1 VRITD
6 FGLAGLLKDSDGA
19 ELRVG
24 TPGYMAPEQIS
35 GSRTSVKSDLYS
47 LGLVL
52 YELFT
57 GRRAFEADTPA
68 ELARQQQEWFPTSP
82 SALVQN
88 LDPAVE
94 RIILR
99 CLEQDARDRPTSA
112 PAVAAALP
120 GGDPLAEALQNDETP
135 SPELVAEIEVK
146 AGLRPAVAWSCLA
159 GFALMLAAGA
169 WLGQRS
175 RFLPHL
181 PLDKPKGY
189 LAERA
194 REIARGLSYR
204 DVPTDQ
210 AFGYAPNWDYL
221 NHVSDPERFS
231 ERRGDLA
238 NAQPS
243 AIRFWYRQSPE
254 YLVPANYD
262 VTRTDPA
269 SALSGMVGVGLDTQ
283 GRLTSFEAV
292 PPANLEDWP
301 TGARPDWEML
311 LSEAGLDVN
320 ALEPAEPRWNPPVYA
335 DSRVAWHGTYSDAR
349 DVSIR
354 VEAAALGGRPV
365 FFKVVEPWNAAAR
378 APDSK
383 RNVWS
388 RINSITTI
396 FLFLPALLG
405 GALLARRNL
414 RLGRGDQ
421 KGAFRLGGFMFALW
435 LVFGILRSDHVADLP
450 EFWILLRA
458 LAMAFLFFGLFWILY
473 VALEPYV
480 RRFWPRMLV
489 SWVRLL
495 DGRFRDPLVARHLL
509 IGGLFGCSAL
519 FIAHAGTLML
529 QGQGQPAWG
538 PGALGLQLSSLA
550 SFRYTLAG
558 TLDLLDF
565 AVTTSLEILVLL
577 VLLRMVL
584 RNRWVAV
591 AGVYLVV
598 TALFAWPQ
606 DARLAHAV
614 VVALGLAILLRF
626 GLLPM
631 LAGLFVFV
639 LLGNFLVSLDPASA
653 FAASSWFAVAIVVV
667 LTGYGFHYSLER
679 RADSKAAHA
688 HSV

>member
-1 VRITD
+1 
-6 FGLAGLLKDSDGA
+6 
-19 ELRVG
+19 
-24 TPGYMAPEQIS
+24 
-35 GSRTSVKSDLYS
+35 
-47 LGLVL
+47 
-52 YELFT
+52 
-57 GRRAFEADTPA
+57 
-68 ELARQQQEWFPTSP
+68 
-82 SALVQN
+82 
-88 LDPAVE
+88 
-94 RIILR
+94 
-99 CLEQDARDRPTSA
+99 
-112 PAVAAALP
+112 
-120 GGDPLAEALQNDETP
+120 
-135 SPELVAEIEVK
+135 
-146 AGLRPAVAWSCLA
+146 
-159 GFALMLAAGA
+159 
-169 WLGQRS
+169 
-175 RFLPHL
+175 
-181 PLDKPKGY
+181 
-189 LAERA
+189 
-194 REIARGLSYR
+194 
-204 DVPTDQ
+204 
-210 AFGYAPNWDYL
+210 
-221 NHVSDPERFS
+221 
-231 ERRGDLA
+231 
-238 NAQPS
+238 
-243 AIRFWYRQSPE
+243 
-254 YLVPANYD
+254 
-262 VTRTDPA
+262 
-269 SALSGMVGVGLDTQ
+269 
-283 GRLTSFEAV
+283 
-292 PPANLEDWP
+292 
-301 TGARPDWEML
+301 
-311 LSEAGLDVN
+311 
-320 ALEPAEPRWNPPVYA
+320 
-335 DSRVAWHGTYSDAR
+335 
-349 DVSIR
+349 
-354 VEAAALGGRPV
+354 
-365 FFKVVEPWNAAAR
+365 
-378 APDSK
+378 
-383 RNVWS
+383 
-388 RINSITTI
+388 
-396 FLFLPALLG
+396 
-405 GALLARRNL
+405 
-414 RLGRGDQ
+414 
-421 KGAFRLGGFMFALW
+421 
-435 LVFGILRSDHVADLP
+435 
-450 EFWILLRA
+450 
-458 LAMAFLFFGLFWILY
+458 MAFLFFGLFWILY